1 MGMEDIH
8 QEVLRVFADACTR
21 RTAQLTSHGYCPA
34 ADVYYESATD
44 EVVVRF
50 ELPGV
55 ERDEITLLVDSR
67 QIVVKGERGFPV
79 AEGRSYQQV
88 ELDYGPFERSIRL
101 GADIDPD
108 KAVASYD
115 HGILEVRLALVRGPR
130 GACKINIQTDG
141 EE

>member
-1 MGMEDIH
+1 MEDIH

-21 RTAQLTSHGYCPA
+21 RTAQLTPHGYCPT
-34 ADVYYESATD
+34 ADVYYESASD

-67 QIVVKGERGFPV
+67 QIVVKGERQFPV
-79 AEGRSYQQV
+79 APGRSYQQV
-88 ELDYGPFERSIRL
+88 ELDYGQFERSIRL
-101 GADIDPD
+101 GVDIDPER
-108 KAVASYD
+108 ASASYD
-115 HGILEVRLALVRGPR
+115 HGILEVRLALARAAKE
-130 GACKINIQTDG
+130 ACHIQIQTDG